1 MKKLLLSIILFI
13 IAIPVI
19 SAMTASEILDKAAS
33 KINSAKS
40 ITAEYTISAASNK
53 EKGTLILASGKFTL
67 TSGSLRSWFDG
78 LTLWTYSPAMGEVN
92 ITNPTAE
99 EIADINP
106 FAVINAHKQ
115 NYRSALLSSE
125 KNIYKIDLTPVKKGM
140 AFSKATVILDAA
152 TYLPKEIIL
161 TMPDKSKIEIA
172 IDKVTAGNMINSRTF
187 VFDPSYAPDAEI
199 VDLR

>member
-99 EIADINP
+99 ELADINP

-115 NYRSALLSSE
+115 
-125 KNIYKIDLTPVKKGM
+125 IDLTPVKKGM

>member
-99 EIADINP
+99 ELADINP

-172 IDKVTAGNMINSRTF
+172 IDKVTAGNMINSPTF

>member
-99 EIADINP
+99 ELADINP

-187 VFDPSYAPDAEI
+187 VFDPSY
-199 VDLR
+199 

>member
-99 EIADINP
+99 ELADINP

-125 KNIYKIDLTPVKKGM
+125 KNIYKIDLTPVKK
-140 AFSKATVILDAA
+140 
-152 TYLPKEIIL
+152 
-161 TMPDKSKIEIA
+161 
-172 IDKVTAGNMINSRTF
+172 RQ
-187 VFDPSYAPDAEI
+187 
-199 VDLR
+199 

>member
-99 EIADINP
+99 ELADINP

-187 VFDPSYAPDAEI
+187 VLIRHMRLTP
-199 VDLR
+199 R

>member
-99 EIADINP
+99 ELADINP

-172 IDKVTAGNMINSRTF
+172 IDKVTAGNMINSHTF